1 MRKKNKGL
9 TVLVVLLI
17 LVFILPFSRVK
28 WGQIRWLQPETITV
42 VGEAKSTLKNQIAS
56 FSVGVDA
63 VNSDKDEAIS
73 EVNTK
78 MEVIVEAIKGFG
90 VADQD
95 IKTNNL
101 SIFQQEE
108 SYYEGGVQ
116 KSRKGQWR
124 VNNSVEII
132 LREVDKASELASLL
146 TSTGAN
152 NVYGP
157 NFSFDDVSQAQKD
170 LYEVAMKDANDK
182 AEILAKI
189 SGRKL
194 GKVVNVSEGVEG
206 STPVY
211 KMAMLEDL
219 GSGGVSVEPGSGT
232 VRQSLVVVFEL
243 K

>member
-211 KMAMLEDL
+211 KMAMLEGL